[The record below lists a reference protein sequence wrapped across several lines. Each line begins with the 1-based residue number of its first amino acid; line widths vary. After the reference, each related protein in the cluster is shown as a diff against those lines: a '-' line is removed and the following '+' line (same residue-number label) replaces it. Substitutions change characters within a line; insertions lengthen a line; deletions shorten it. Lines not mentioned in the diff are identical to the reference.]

1 MKKKPCWSALPRQP
15 KFWTTRDECGPCCS
29 RRSQQSSGAG
39 TFSVPL
45 VSPLTRSLPTRP
57 DTERSQTQQWRSKG
71 SQIREFTTPFKQTQ
85 KKEKKKKGTGE
96 QTPLSFEL
104 DAKMRSMATTMLWV
118 FASSTE
124 AVFFLSFGSFLK
136 EYSITMRKRQRS
148 REKKG
153 KSHCSLSTCSLASW
167 ETHWSACNWK
177 NHSLLFQKRRKKIKT
192 RQLTSFQEFRR

>member
-85 KKEKKKKGTGE
+85 KKKRKKKE
-96 QTPLSFEL
+96 QGSKPRWVLNWMQRCDPWPLPCSGYLPHQRRPSF
-104 DAKMRSMATTMLWV
+104 SWV
-118 FASSTE
+118 SGHFW
-124 AVFFLSFGSFLK
+124 K
-136 EYSITMRKRQRS
+136 NIQS
-148 REKKG
+148 RWEKG
-153 KSHCSLSTCSLASW
+153 KEAERRRENLTARSALAV
-167 ETHWSACNWK
+167 
-177 NHSLLFQKRRKKIKT
+177 
-192 RQLTSFQEFRR
+192 